1 MDKTKKR
8 ILFVGIGMYLGGTE
22 KAFLS
27 LARNIDY
34 TLYDVD
40 LLLAKREGPLLD
52 EIPKEINI
60 FELPEF
66 GDMFLLSSKNTYKTI
81 WNSIIKKH
89 PASAFL
95 IFSYF
100 IRLLF
105 SKTQRQSIA
114 TRMWIDLMRRY
125 APEFEN
131 VFYDAAIA
139 FWGDRAMFYTADK
152 VKNSGRFITWLH
164 FDYGNPKRD
173 DSIYLPYFEK
183 CEHIVT
189 VSESVDAAL
198 KKALPAVSS
207 RCVAMENLI
216 DSANIRTLALKGE
229 SFPDTAYK
237 GLRIL
242 SVCRLSEQKG
252 VDFIPPVLNRLRKE
266 GYDIRWYVIGDGEK
280 EYKLKLVEDALRLGV
295 ADIFFLLGAKDN
307 PYGYMRDADI
317 FALPSRFEGRPI
329 TVEEAK
335 IMMRPIVVSRYVSAE
350 DQLNGGEYGV
360 ITDIGEEGLYTGL
373 KRLLDSP
380 ELRDSLT
387 LSLSKHDF
395 GTCDKIKEFYNLIDC

>member
-1 MDKTKKR
+1 
-8 ILFVGIGMYLGGTE
+8 MYLGGTE

-34 TLYDVD
+34 SLYDVD

-52 EIPKEINI
+52 EIPKEINVY
-60 FELPEF
+60 ELPDF
-66 GDMFLLSSKNTYKTI
+66 GDMFLLSSKNTYKII

-89 PASAFL
+89 PGSVFL

-114 TRMWIDLMRRY
+114 TRMWIDLMQRY

-131 VFYDAAIA
+131 GFYDAAIA
-139 FWGDRAMFYTADK
+139 FWGDRAMFYMVDK
-152 VKNSGRFITWLH
+152 VKNAGKYITWLH

-173 DSIYLPYFEK
+173 DNIYLPYFQK
-183 CEHIVT
+183 CDYIVT

-216 DSANIRTLALKGE
+216 DSKNIRRLALEGK

-242 SVCRLSEQKG
+242 SVCRLSDQKG
-252 VDFIPPVLNRLRKE
+252 VDFIPPVLHRLRKE
-266 GYDIRWYVIGDGEK
+266 GYDLRWYVIGDGEK
-280 EYKLKLVEDALRLGV
+280 EYKLKLVEDALRHSVLR
-295 ADIFFLLGAKDN
+295 ISFFYSARKIIHTAICAMRISLL
-307 PYGYMRDADI
+307 
-317 FALPSRFEGRPI
+317 LPSRFEGRPI

-335 IMMRPIVVSRYVSAE
+335 IMMRPIIVSRYVSAE
-350 DQLNGGEYGV
+350 SA
-360 ITDIGEEGLYTGL
+360 
-373 KRLLDSP
+373 KR
-380 ELRDSLT
+380 R
-387 LSLSKHDF
+387 
-395 GTCDKIKEFYNLIDC
+395 